1 MSNRLPVFFKHL
13 KKVRVSH
20 VKAAI
25 QDPAKTYGL
34 CLGEIRLKQAMYQ
47 RVMFAKKPSFANIN
61 GSFVP
66 SGGPLAKL
74 KAEQFE
80 SAHKDYVTRMNKL
93 KQDIED
99 PSIYLIAALAVAL
112 ANFLEKAVE
121 EEERQDNALAKL
133 EADLDKDIATLIKD
147 KQVLKDL
154 NLTEAKL
161 KKEADTW
168 IGWAW
173 GAAATQRE
181 EVIQEIA
188 KVEKEIDTLCKAVKS
203 RQASI
208 ASIKLEQQIFEL
220 TL

>member
-1 MSNRLPVFFKHL
+1 MSNKLPVFFKHL

-25 QDPAKTYGL
+25 QDPAKAYGL

-47 RVMFAKKPSFANIN
+47 RVMFAKKPNFANIN
-61 GSFVP
+61 GSLLP
-66 SGGPLAKL
+66 SRGPLARL
-74 KAEQFE
+74 KAEQLE
-80 SAHKDYVTRMNKL
+80 TAHKDYVTRMDKL
-93 KQDIED
+93 KQNIED
-99 PSIYLIAALAVAL
+99 PSIYLLGVLAVAL

-133 EADLDKDIATLIKD
+133 EADLDKDIAAIIKD
-147 KQVLKDL
+147 KQALKDL
-154 NLTEAKL
+154 NTSEAKL
-161 KKEADTW
+161 KKEAATW

-173 GAAATQRE
+173 GAAAAQRE
-181 EVIQEIA
+181 EVIQEIG
-188 KVEKEIDTLCKAVKS
+188 KVEKEIETLCKAVKS